1 MKCYLY
7 CTHPRNNKDF
17 LILGDHNKYV
27 CGSPIVNHGHGQY
40 METPLNG
47 KICFEC
53 ECKEAFD
60 ISKVVQTNKNLSLK
74 IRNVY
79 DTEEVMLYRGLKTAL
94 TLKQIEVYQGTS
106 KRLFALHLEK
116 VKSARSLLLDPLDIK
131 RNELF
136 KDKDCTAQFTKAPQS
151 YCYAYHKGMICCTN
165 PRGTIEHPVFCSF
178 KYLVISVRPF
188 WLCKIANGEKD
199 LEIRKSCPKE
209 IKVVACNAQ
218 N

>member
-53 ECKEAFD
+53 ECNEAYKYEFSPYEGEYCID
-60 ISKVVQTNKNLSLK
+60 PKMSK
-74 IRNVY
+74 
-79 DTEEVMLYRGLKTAL
+79 EEVERYFKLKDAL
-94 TLKQIEVYQGTS
+94 TTEQ
-106 KRLFALHLEK
+106 LFAYGNGKTLYALHLEK
-116 VKSARSLLLDPLDIK
+116 VKNARSLLLDPLDIK